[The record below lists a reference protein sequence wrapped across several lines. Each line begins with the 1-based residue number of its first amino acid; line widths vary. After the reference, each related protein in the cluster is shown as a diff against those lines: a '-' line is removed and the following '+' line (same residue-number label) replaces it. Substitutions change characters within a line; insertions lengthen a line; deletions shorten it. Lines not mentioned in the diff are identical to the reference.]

1 MASINLQEIGNIEA
15 RWGVKAGDY
24 NVTLNSRTDMMD
36 FQDLMVKFSK
46 NRAVA
51 VEGEVE
57 PLTVRIQQR
66 NKRLEELS
74 KVLAELTKIQTEFD
88 SDDSGNRDSHSWV
101 SNTTGSVL
109 ESLGY
114 TPTYYSKEEDR
125 PSNEEG
131 RADFYKARWRTS
143 SQYSMNKKTL
153 EGMLSRVKSE
163 IVGLHTGEHAF
174 QRLLV
179 HAVLRT
185 RVKSEI
191 DGLNNEAQT
200 DMTRLQSLVD
210 RRDESYST
218 ATNLMT
224 SISDTRSN
232 VIRNL

>member
-1 MASINLQEIGNIEA
+1 MASIDLQEIGNIEA

-24 NVTLNSRTDMMD
+24 NVTLNSKTDMMD

-74 KVLAELTKIQTEFD
+74 EVLAELTKIQAEFD
-88 SDDSGNRDSHSWV
+88 SDDTGSRDMHSWM
-101 SNTTGSVL
+101 SNKTGQVL

-114 TPTYYSKEEDR
+114 TPSYYAKESDR
-125 PSNEEG
+125 PKDNEE
-131 RADFYKARWRTS
+131 RADFYKVGWNGDNS
-143 SQYSMNKKTL
+143 YSANKKTI
-153 EGMLSRVKSE
+153 EGMLS
-163 IVGLHTGEHAF
+163 
-174 QRLLV
+174 
-179 HAVLRT
+179 

-232 VIRNL
+232 VIRNM

>member
-1 MASINLQEIGNIEA
+1 MASINLQKIGNIEA

-88 SDDSGNRDSHSWV
+88 SDDSGNRDSHSGV

-163 IVGLHTGEHAF
+163 I
-174 QRLLV
+174 
-179 HAVLRT
+179 
-185 RVKSEI
+185 

>member
-1 MASINLQEIGNIEA
+1 MASIDMVAIDNIEN

-24 NVTLNSRTDMMD
+24 NITINANSEQMD
-36 FQDLMVKFSK
+36 FQDLLVKFSK
-46 NRAVA
+46 NRAIA

-66 NKRLEELS
+66 NKRLDQLGE
-74 KVLAELTKIQTEFD
+74 VLAELTTIQADFE
-88 SDDSGNRDSHSWV
+88 SDDSGNRDMRILMT
-101 SNTTGSVL
+101 NKTAEVL
-109 ESLGY
+109 KSLGY
-114 TPTYYSKEEDR
+114 SPAYYYYDEDFHDMDPDDYPNVRPSDKEE
-125 PSNEEG
+125 
-131 RADFYKARWRTS
+131 RAGFYCATWIGGGA
-143 SQYSMNKKTL
+143 QYSANKKTI
-153 EGMLSRVKSE
+153 EGMLS
-163 IVGLHTGEHAF
+163 
-174 QRLLV
+174 
-179 HAVLRT
+179 

-232 VIRNL
+232 VIRNM

>member
-1 MASINLQEIGNIEA
+1 MASIDMVEIGNIEN

-24 NVTLNSRTDMMD
+24 DVTLNNKTDQMD
-36 FQDLMVKFSK
+36 FQDLLVKFSK

-66 NKRLEELS
+66 NKRLDELGEA
-74 KVLAELTKIQTEFD
+74 LAELTEMQTSFD
-88 SDDSGNRDSHSWV
+88 SESK
-101 SNTTGSVL
+101 GSDACSRSFTDEAVAVMK
-109 ESLGY
+109 SLGFSVARY
-114 TPTYYSKEEDR
+114 EDVVAGKITL
-125 PSNEEG
+125 SEFFN
-131 RADFYKARWRTS
+131 ADIK
-143 SQYSMNKKTL
+143 QYSANNAVSTKMVID
-153 EGMLSRVKSE
+153 GMIS
-163 IVGLHTGEHAF
+163 
-174 QRLLV
+174 
-179 HAVLRT
+179 

-232 VIRNL
+232 VIRNM

>member
-1 MASINLQEIGNIEA
+1 MGSIEMVEVGNIQD

-24 NVTLNSRTDMMD
+24 DVTLNGAASRMD
-36 FQDLMVKFSK
+36 FQDLLVQFSK
-46 NRAVA
+46 FRAVA

-57 PLTVRIQQR
+57 PLSVRMQQR
-66 NKRLEELS
+66 NERLDKLS
-74 KVLAELTKIQTEFD
+74 EALAELTEVQAEFD
-88 SDDSGNRDSHSWV
+88 SDDEGARDAHSWI
-101 SNTTGSVL
+101 SNETGKVL

-114 TPTYYSKEEDR
+114 TPTYYATDDDR
-125 PSNEEG
+125 PSDNKE
-131 RADFYKARWRTS
+131 RADFYKAGWRTE

-153 EGMLSRVKSE
+153 EGMLS
-163 IVGLHTGEHAF
+163 
-174 QRLLV
+174 
-179 HAVLRT
+179 

-224 SISDTRSN
+224 SISDTRAN
-232 VIRNL
+232 VIRNM

>member
-1 MASINLQEIGNIEA
+1 MAAITMDEIGNIES

-24 NVTLNSRTDMMD
+24 NVTLNSKTDTMD
-36 FQDLMVKFSK
+36 FQDLLVKFSK

-57 PLTVRIQQR
+57 PLTVRINQR
-66 NKRLEELS
+66 NKRLDELGE
-74 KVLAELTKIQTEFD
+74 VLSELTKIQTEFE
-88 SDDSGNRDSHSWV
+88 SDDTGDRDMHSWM
-101 SNTTGSVL
+101 SNKTGQAL

-114 TPTYYSKEEDR
+114 TPKYYATEDDR
-125 PSNEEG
+125 PKDNED
-131 RADFYKARWRTS
+131 RADFYKAGWAGENC
-143 SQYSMNKKTL
+143 YSANKKTI
-153 EGMLSRVKSE
+153 EGMLS
-163 IVGLHTGEHAF
+163 
-174 QRLLV
+174 
-179 HAVLRT
+179 

-224 SISDTRSN
+224 SVSDTRSN
-232 VIRNL
+232 VIRNM

>member
-1 MASINLQEIGNIEA
+1 MAIDMVEIGNIES

-24 NVTLNSRTDMMD
+24 NVTLNSKSDVMD
-36 FQDLMVKFSK
+36 FQDLLVKFSK

-57 PLTVRIQQR
+57 PLTERIQQR
-66 NKRLEELS
+66 NKRLEELGE
-74 KVLAELTKIQTEFD
+74 VLSELTKIQTEFE
-88 SDDSGNRDSHSWV
+88 SDDAGDRDMHSWM
-101 SNTTGSVL
+101 SNKTGAVL

-114 TPTYYSKEEDR
+114 SPAYYAKEKDR
-125 PSNEEG
+125 PDDNDE
-131 RADFYKARWRTS
+131 RADFYKVGWKTED
-143 SQYSMNKKTL
+143 QYSANKKTI
-153 EGMLSRVKSE
+153 EGMLS
-163 IVGLHTGEHAF
+163 
-174 QRLLV
+174 
-179 HAVLRT
+179 

-224 SISDTRSN
+224 SVSDTRSN
-232 VIRNL
+232 VIRNF

>member
-1 MASINLQEIGNIEA
+1 MASIDMLEIGNISA
-15 RWGVKAGDY
+15 RWGVDAGDY
-24 NVTLNSRTDMMD
+24 EITLSGSTDVMD

-57 PLTVRIQQR
+57 PLTVRINQR
-66 NKRLEELS
+66 NKRLDELGE
-74 KVLAELTKIQTEFD
+74 VLSELTKIQTEFE
-88 SDDSGNRDSHSWV
+88 SDDTGDRDMHSWM
-101 SNTTGSVL
+101 SNKTGEVL

-114 TPTYYSKEEDR
+114 SPKYYATKDDR
-125 PSNEEG
+125 PDDED
-131 RADFYKARWRTS
+131 RADFYKAGWQTENS
-143 SQYSMNKKTL
+143 YSANKKTI
-153 EGMLSRVKSE
+153 EGMLS
-163 IVGLHTGEHAF
+163 
-174 QRLLV
+174 
-179 HAVLRT
+179 

-232 VIRNL
+232 VIRNM

>member
-1 MASINLQEIGNIEA
+1 MASIDLQEIGNIEA

-24 NVTLNSRTDMMD
+24 NVTLNSKTDLMD

-74 KVLAELTKIQTEFD
+74 EALAELTKIQTEFE
-88 SDDSGNRDSHSWV
+88 SDDTGDRDMHSWM
-101 SNTTGSVL
+101 SNKTGQAL

-114 TPTYYSKEEDR
+114 TPKYYATKDDR
-125 PSNEEG
+125 PDDED
-131 RADFYKARWRTS
+131 RADFYKAGWKTEDS
-143 SQYSMNKKTL
+143 YSANKKTI
-153 EGMLSRVKSE
+153 EGMLS
-163 IVGLHTGEHAF
+163 
-174 QRLLV
+174 
-179 HAVLRT
+179 

-200 DMTRLQSLVD
+200 DMTRLQSLID

-224 SISDTRSN
+224 SVSDTRSN
-232 VIRNL
+232 VIRNM

>member
-1 MASINLQEIGNIEA
+1 MGSIEMVEVGNIQD

-74 KVLAELTKIQTEFD
+74 EVLAELTKIQTEFD
-88 SDDSGNRDSHSWV
+88 SDDSGDRDSHSWI

-114 TPTYYSKEEDR
+114 STTYYAKEKDR
-125 PSNEEG
+125 PSNEEE
-131 RADFYKARWRTS
+131 RADFYKAGWRTS

-153 EGMLSRVKSE
+153 EGMLS
-163 IVGLHTGEHAF
+163 
-174 QRLLV
+174 
-179 HAVLRT
+179 

-232 VIRNL
+232 AIRNM

>member
-1 MASINLQEIGNIEA
+1 MASIDLQEIGNIEA

-24 NVTLNSRTDMMD
+24 NVTLNSKTDMMD

-46 NRAVA
+46 NRAVS
-51 VEGEVE
+51 VEGEVK
-57 PLTVRIQQR
+57 PLTVRIEQR

-74 KVLAELTKIQTEFD
+74 EALAELTKIQAEFE
-88 SDDSGNRDSHSWV
+88 SDDTGDRDMHSWM
-101 SNTTGSVL
+101 SNKTGQVL

-114 TPTYYSKEEDR
+114 SPKYYATKDDR
-125 PSNEEG
+125 PDDED
-131 RADFYKARWRTS
+131 RADFYKAGWQTEDS
-143 SQYSMNKKTL
+143 YSANKKTI
-153 EGMLSRVKSE
+153 EGMLS
-163 IVGLHTGEHAF
+163 
-174 QRLLV
+174 
-179 HAVLRT
+179 

-232 VIRNL
+232 VIRNM

>member
-1 MASINLQEIGNIEA
+1 MASIDLQEIGNIEA

-24 NVTLNSRTDMMD
+24 NVTLNSKTDMMD

-74 KVLAELTKIQTEFD
+74 DALAELTKIQTNFD
-88 SDDSGNRDSHSWV
+88 SDSEGSDACSNDVAFSEATAQVLRD
-101 SNTTGSVL
+101 
-109 ESLGY
+109 LGY
-114 TPTYYSKEEDR
+114 GSDGGWISIGGGKYII
-125 PSNEEG
+125 
-131 RADFYKARWRTS
+131 
-143 SQYSMNKKTL
+143 NKQTC
-153 EGMLSRVKSE
+153 E
-163 IVGLHTGEHAF
+163 
-174 QRLLV
+174 
-179 HAVLRT
+179 AVLS

-224 SISDTRSN
+224 SVSDTRSN
-232 VIRNL
+232 VIRNM

>member
-1 MASINLQEIGNIEA
+1 MASIVMDSIGNIEN

-24 NVTLNSRTDMMD
+24 LVTLNSSASMMD
-36 FQDLMVKFSK
+36 FQDLLVKFSK

-66 NKRLEELS
+66 NKRLDELGEA
-74 KVLAELTKIQTEFD
+74 LAELTKLQTEFNT
-88 SDDSGNRDSHSWV
+88 DDSGNHDTDSWV
-101 SNTTGSVL
+101 SNATGHVM

-114 TPTYYSKEEDR
+114 TAAYYATEDDR
-125 PSNEEG
+125 PG
-131 RADFYKARWRTS
+131 KDDRADFYKAGWRSNTDA
-143 SQYSMNKKTL
+143 QYSMNKKTL
-153 EGMLSRVKSE
+153 EGMLS
-163 IVGLHTGEHAF
+163 
-174 QRLLV
+174 
-179 HAVLRT
+179 

-224 SISDTRSN
+224 SVSDTRSN
-232 VIRNL
+232 VIRNM

>member
-1 MASINLQEIGNIEA
+1 MAIDMVEIGNIES

-24 NVTLNSRTDMMD
+24 NVTLNSKSDVMD
-36 FQDLMVKFSK
+36 FQDLLVKFSK

-57 PLTVRIQQR
+57 PLTERIQQR
-66 NKRLEELS
+66 NKRLEELGE
-74 KVLAELTKIQTEFD
+74 VLSELTKIQTEFE
-88 SDDSGNRDSHSWV
+88 SDDAGDRDMHSWM
-101 SNTTGSVL
+101 SNKTGAVL

-114 TPTYYSKEEDR
+114 SPAYYAKEKDR
-125 PSNEEG
+125 PDDNDE
-131 RADFYKARWRTS
+131 RADFYKVGWKTEN
-143 SQYSMNKKTL
+143 QYSANKKTI
-153 EGMLSRVKSE
+153 EGMLS
-163 IVGLHTGEHAF
+163 
-174 QRLLV
+174 
-179 HAVLRT
+179 

-224 SISDTRSN
+224 SVSDTRSN
-232 VIRNL
+232 VIRNF

>member
-1 MASINLQEIGNIEA
+1 MASIDLQEIGNIEA

-24 NVTLNSRTDMMD
+24 NVTLNSKTDMMD

-74 KVLAELTKIQTEFD
+74 EVLAELTKIQAEFD
-88 SDDSGNRDSHSWV
+88 SDDTGSRDMHSWM
-101 SNTTGSVL
+101 SNKTGQVL

-114 TPTYYSKEEDR
+114 TPSYYAKKSDR
-125 PSNEEG
+125 PEDNEE
-131 RADFYKARWRTS
+131 RADFYKVGWNGDNS
-143 SQYSMNKKTL
+143 YSANKKTI
-153 EGMLSRVKSE
+153 EGMLS
-163 IVGLHTGEHAF
+163 
-174 QRLLV
+174 
-179 HAVLRT
+179 

-232 VIRNL
+232 VIRNM